1 MTSQPAFSLAL
12 PVSATSFHA
21 HRTHI
26 SSPTSLS
33 PRVRTPLPRPARMA
47 LDFERD
53 SPHGRVKRIVV
64 TGTGTVSC
72 FGTDT
77 DVFYD
82 SLLAG
87 KSGVKEVKGFDVT
100 GWNTRIAAEID
111 RASLDMKDYVSA
123 KLKRRLDPFLI
134 YALIANKSAL
144 ANAGLAIGS
153 PELEALDKK
162 RCGILCG
169 SGMGGLDVYSQGVT
183 KLNSA
188 GVTRMSPFFIPYA
201 ITNMAGS
208 LVAIDTGFMGP
219 NYSISTAC
227 ATGNFAINNAAE
239 HIRRGDCDLC
249 LAGGSEAA
257 IVPVGLGGFIACRA
271 LSGNNDD
278 PTGASRPW
286 DKNRDGFVMGEGAG
300 MLVLES
306 LEHAVARGAPILAEY
321 LGGAQSCDAH
331 HMTEPRQDGSGVRL
345 CIEKALHEAGVAK
358 ERVNYI
364 NAHATS
370 TPAGDMAEFRAVRS
384 VFDGDVSHIKMNGTK
399 SMIGHALGAA
409 GGLEAVATI
418 MAIKTGK
425 VHPTI
430 NVTDLEPEVD
440 IDIVANKM
448 QEHKIDVGISNS
460 FGFGGHNSTVV
471 FTGPPEGL

>member
-1 MTSQPAFSLAL
+1 MTMEIAL
-12 PVSATSFHA
+12 T
-21 HRTHI
+21 RET
-26 SSPTSLS
+26 
-33 PRVRTPLPRPARMA
+33 PRGK
-47 LDFERD
+47 EK
-53 SPHGRVKRIVV
+53 RVVV
-64 TGTGTVSC
+64 TGTGVVSC

-77 DVFYD
+77 EVYYD
-82 SLLAG
+82 RLLAG
-87 KSGVKEVKGFDVT
+87 ESGVKHVTKFDVE
-100 GWNTRIAAEID
+100 GWGTTFAAEITPEM
-111 RASLDMKDYVSA
+111 LDTADYVSA
-123 KLKRRLDPFLI
+123 KLKRRLDPFLT
-134 YALIANKSAL
+134 YALVSCKSAL
-144 ANAGLAIGS
+144 ENAGVGIGS
-153 PELEALDKK
+153 PEMSKLDKT

-169 SGMGGLDVYSQGVT
+169 SGMGGLEIYSSGVE

-227 ATGNFAINNAAE
+227 ATGNFAINNAAI
-239 HIRRGDCDLC
+239 HIRRGECDLC

-271 LSGNNDD
+271 LSGKNDN

-300 MLVLES
+300 ILVLES
-306 LEHAVARGAPILAEY
+306 LEHALARGAPILAEY

-331 HMTEPRQDGSGVRL
+331 HMTEPRQDGSGVRQ
-345 CIEKALHEAGVAK
+345 CIERAISEAGIAK
-358 ERVNYI
+358 ERVNYV

-370 TPAGDMAEFRAVRS
+370 TPAGDLAEFRAVRS
-384 VFDGDVSHIKMNGTK
+384 VFSGDVSHMKMNGTK

-409 GGLEAVATI
+409 GGLEAVAVI
-418 MAIKTGK
+418 KAIQRGR

-430 NVTDLEPEVD
+430 NVSDKEPEVD
-440 IDIVANKM
+440 VA
-448 QEHKIDVGISNS
+448 QDHDIDVGISNS
-460 FGFGGHNSTVV
+460 FGFGGHNSTVLFAPYTEKV
-471 FTGPPEGL
+471 TY